1 MVEEHAA
8 PDEIPNQKKLN
19 LTFIQYHFI
28 SIISHQSEKCSAQP
42 LGLVSVIFQAFQ
54 ENFRKLFSIIL
65 KVSKKMKGK
74 NGVKTFC
81 EILEF
86 VWMDRKGHRAGRW
99 LSSESSDD
107 PSGGSKLVNVDYVFH
122 IRHKFLLR
130 FHQFLDDGP
139 AWNKDAKT
147 SSINNFKLPIIS
159 HILFYRTLVWLRD
172 QRWRVGVLNE
182 SVCIRVYFQLILLLP
197 SRIWSFWWCFLP
209 PGRRSACWLVSIAAS
224 SPGLLSLWRYSE
236 SGLLR
241 CGRMAILCLA
251 ALLSSKAV
259 DPSSSPIPKSK
270 WLKTNENDRF

>member
-107 PSGGSKLVNVDYVFH
+107 PSGGSRRWLCVPYPSQISPPFPPIPWRRPCVKQRRKN
-122 IRHKFLLR
+122 ITTIK
-130 FHQFLDDGP
+130 
-139 AWNKDAKT
+139 
-147 SSINNFKLPIIS
+147 NFKLEIVNYFS
-159 HILFYRTLVWLRD
+159 YF
-172 QRWRVGVLNE
+172 VLLSFGYGINGDE
-182 SVCIRVYFQLILLLP
+182 LASWTSPSVSAFTFSWFFRRGFDLLNDV
-197 SRIWSFWWCFLP
+197 SFHL
-209 PGRRSACWLVSIAAS
+209 RSAV
-224 SPGLLSLWRYSE
+224 G
-236 SGLLR
+236 
-241 CGRMAILCLA
+241 
-251 ALLSSKAV
+251 
-259 DPSSSPIPKSK
+259 
-270 WLKTNENDRF
+270 